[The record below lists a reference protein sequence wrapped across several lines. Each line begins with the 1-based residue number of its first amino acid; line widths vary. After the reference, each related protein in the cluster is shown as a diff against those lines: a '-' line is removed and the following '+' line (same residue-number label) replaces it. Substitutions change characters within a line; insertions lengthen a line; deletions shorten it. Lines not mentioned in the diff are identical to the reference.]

1 MKKMK
6 KWKFTLGVD
15 VSKLTLD
22 ISCSELN
29 AYIKIKNG
37 SEGFIQFLKWCTSLN
52 IDLKES
58 FLVLEYT
65 GGYEYKLLQFCEVH
79 AIVYARI
86 PGLEIKNSMGITRG
100 KNDKVDSLRIAQYGE
115 EKYKSLQPSKPLN
128 PTIIRLKE
136 LLAFRKRLVREN
148 AGYKSSIKG
157 REHMYEKNK
166 KDILLKVLYQ
176 KLKANAK
183 IITDLESEMM
193 KIIAHNEQMELN
205 YTLITSIKGI
215 GKINALMT
223 LAYTENFT
231 SFSNPRSYAVYV
243 GVVPFDHSSGTSIHG
258 RKRVSHI
265 ANKELK
271 QELNQAARSAMVWDK
286 EMNAYAERKMETKC
300 YKIVLNNIKFK
311 LILRMFAVVKKGEMY
326 VDNYKKVA

>member
-1 MKKMK
+1 MK

-15 VSKLTLD
+15 VSKQTLD

-29 AYIKIKNG
+29 EHIKIKNG
-37 SEGFIQFLKWCTSLN
+37 SEGFVQFLKWCRMLK
-52 IDLKES
+52 IDLQEA

-65 GGYEYKLLQFCEVH
+65 GGYEYKLLQFCEAH

-86 PGLEIKNSMGITRG
+86 PGLAIKNSMGIVRG
-100 KNDKVDSLRIAQYGE
+100 KNDKVDSERIAQYGE
-115 EKYKSLQPSKPLN
+115 EKHKSIQPSKPLN
-128 PTIIRLKE
+128 PAIIRLKE
-136 LLAFRKRLVREN
+136 LLSFRKRLVREN

-157 REHMYEKNK
+157 REHMQEVNK
-166 KDILLKVLYQ
+166 KDLIIKSLQQ
-176 KLKANAK
+176 KQKINTK
-183 IITDLESEMM
+183 IIENIEGEMM
-193 KIIAHNEQMELN
+193 KIIAADELMKMN
-205 YTLITSIKGI
+205 FTLITSIKGI
-215 GKINALMT
+215 GKVNALMT
-223 LAYTENFT
+223 IAYTENFT

-243 GVVPFDHSSGTSIHG
+243 GVVPFDHTSGTSIRG
-258 RKRVSHI
+258 RKRVSHL

-286 EMNAYAERKMETKC
+286 EMYSYAENKLKTKC